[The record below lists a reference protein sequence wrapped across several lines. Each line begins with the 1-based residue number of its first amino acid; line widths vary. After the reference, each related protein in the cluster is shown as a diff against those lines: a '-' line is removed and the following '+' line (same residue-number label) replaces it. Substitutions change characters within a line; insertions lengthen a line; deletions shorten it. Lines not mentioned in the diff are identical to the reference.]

1 MMKWKKLLLGLSLC
15 IFVTGCSSSQEYPTD
30 YPQSPAQQVSE
41 ILWPQSPGVDVLTD
55 STYAMVDMSNVSQG
69 YVTARLL
76 SSASKIKLQISK
88 DDKKYNYDLTSSDYT
103 AFPLQMGNGIY
114 TIKILSQIEGTKY
127 AVVSSTQKEVT
138 IQDEFSVYLYPNQV
152 VNYGPDS
159 IVVNKSFELTKD
171 DKDDLTRIYH
181 LFEYTVDVLDYDY
194 EKADYVSD
202 TYVLPD
208 LTQAIE
214 NGSGICFDYAS
225 LLAALC
231 RVQGIPARV
240 IVGWTDIEYHAWVE
254 IYLEN
259 EGWINPKVYFAKKDW
274 SLVDPTFSDSGNAD
288 YTGKYEEV
296 YHY

>member
-1 MMKWKKLLLGLSLC
+1 MMKWKKLLLSLSLC

-55 STYAMVDMSNVSQG
+55 SRYAMVDMSNVSQG

-127 AVVSSTQKEVT
+127 AVVASTQKEVT
-138 IQDEFSVYLYPNQV
+138 IQDKFSVYLYPNQV

-231 RVQGIPARV
+231 RIQGIPARV

>member
-1 MMKWKKLLLGLSLC
+1 MMKWKKLLLSLSLC
-15 IFVTGCSSSQEYPTD
+15 ILVTGCSSSQEYPTE
-30 YPQSPAQQVSE
+30 YPESPAQQVSE

-55 STYAMVDMSNVSQG
+55 SRYAMVDMSNVSQG

-76 SSASKIKLQISK
+76 SSASRIKLQISK
-88 DDKKYNYDLTSSDYT
+88 DDKKYNYDLTSMEYT

-127 AVVSSTQKEVT
+127 AVVASTQKEVS

-231 RVQGIPARV
+231 RIQGIPARV

>member
-1 MMKWKKLLLGLSLC
+1 MMKWKKLLLSLSLC
-15 IFVTGCSSSQEYPTD
+15 IFVTGCSSSQEYPTE
-30 YPQSPAQQVSE
+30 YPESPAQQVSE

-55 STYAMVDMSNVSQG
+55 SRYAMVDMSNVSQG

-127 AVVSSTQKEVT
+127 AVVASTQKEVS

-171 DKDDLTRIYH
+171 DKDNLTRIYH

-231 RVQGIPARV
+231 RIQGIPARV

>member
-1 MMKWKKLLLGLSLC
+1 MMKWKKLLLSLSLC
-15 IFVTGCSSSQEYPTD
+15 IFVTGCSSSQEYPTE
-30 YPQSPAQQVSE
+30 YPESPAQQVSE

-55 STYAMVDMSNVSQG
+55 SRYAMVDMSNVSQG

-88 DDKKYNYDLTSSDYT
+88 DDKKYNYDLTSMEYT

-127 AVVSSTQKEVT
+127 AVVASTQKEVT

-231 RVQGIPARV
+231 RIQGIPARV

>member
-1 MMKWKKLLLGLSLC
+1 MVKWKKLLLSLSLC
-15 IFVTGCSSSQEYPTD
+15 IFVTGCSSFQEYPTD

-55 STYAMVDMSNVSQG
+55 SRYAMVDMSNVSQG

-88 DDKKYNYDLTSSDYT
+88 DDKKYNYDLTSNDYT

-127 AVVSSTQKEVT
+127 AVVASTQKEVT

-171 DKDDLTRIYH
+171 DKDNLTRIYH

-202 TYVLPD
+202 TYVLPN

-231 RVQGIPARV
+231 RIKGIPARV

>member
-1 MMKWKKLLLGLSLC
+1 MMKWKKLLLSLSLC

-55 STYAMVDMSNVSQG
+55 SRYAMVDMSNVSQG

-88 DDKKYNYDLTSSDYT
+88 DDKKYNYDLTSMEYT
-103 AFPLQMGNGIY
+103 AFPLQMANGIY

-127 AVVSSTQKEVT
+127 AVVASTQKEVT

-171 DKDDLTRIYH
+171 DKDNLTRIYH

-202 TYVLPD
+202 TYVLPN

-231 RVQGIPARV
+231 RIQGIPARV

>member
-1 MMKWKKLLLGLSLC
+1 MKWKKLLLSLSLC
-15 IFVTGCSSSQEYPTD
+15 IFVTGCSSFQEYPTD

-55 STYAMVDMSNVSQG
+55 SRYAMVDMSNVSQG

-88 DDKKYNYDLTSSDYT
+88 DDKKYNYDLTSNDYT

-127 AVVSSTQKEVT
+127 AVVASTQKEVT

-171 DKDDLTRIYH
+171 DKDNLTRIYH

-202 TYVLPD
+202 TYVLPN

-231 RVQGIPARV
+231 RIQGIPARV

>member
-1 MMKWKKLLLGLSLC
+1 MKWKKLLLSLSLC

-55 STYAMVDMSNVSQG
+55 SRYAMVDMSNVSQG

-88 DDKKYNYDLTSSDYT
+88 DDKKYNYDLTSMEYT
-103 AFPLQMGNGIY
+103 AFPLQMANGIY

-127 AVVSSTQKEVT
+127 AVVASTQKEVT

-171 DKDDLTRIYH
+171 DKDNLTRIYH

-202 TYVLPD
+202 TYVLPN

-231 RVQGIPARV
+231 RIQGIPARV

>member
-1 MMKWKKLLLGLSLC
+1 MKWKKLLLSLSLC
-15 IFVTGCSSSQEYPTD
+15 IFVTGCSSSQEYPTE
-30 YPQSPAQQVSE
+30 YPESPAQQVSE

-55 STYAMVDMSNVSQG
+55 SRYAMVDMSNVSQG

-127 AVVSSTQKEVT
+127 AVVASTQKEVT

-171 DKDDLTRIYH
+171 DKDNLTRIYH

-202 TYVLPD
+202 TYVLPN

-231 RVQGIPARV
+231 RIQGIPARV

>member
-1 MMKWKKLLLGLSLC
+1 MKWKKLLLSLSLC
-15 IFVTGCSSSQEYPTD
+15 IFVTGCSSSQEYPTE
-30 YPQSPAQQVSE
+30 YPESPAQQVSE

-55 STYAMVDMSNVSQG
+55 SRYAMVDMSNVSQG

-76 SSASKIKLQISK
+76 SPASKIKLQISK

-127 AVVSSTQKEVT
+127 AVVASTQKEVT

-171 DKDDLTRIYH
+171 DKDNLTRIYH

-202 TYVLPD
+202 TYVLPN

-231 RVQGIPARV
+231 RIQGIPARV

>member
-1 MMKWKKLLLGLSLC
+1 MKWKKLLLSLSLC
-15 IFVTGCSSSQEYPTD
+15 IFVTGCSSSQEYPTE
-30 YPQSPAQQVSE
+30 YPESPAQQVSE

-55 STYAMVDMSNVSQG
+55 SRYAMVDMSNVSQG

-76 SSASKIKLQISK
+76 SPASKIKLQISK

-127 AVVSSTQKEVT
+127 AVVASTQKEVT

-171 DKDDLTRIYH
+171 DKDNLTRIYH

-231 RVQGIPARV
+231 RIQGIPARV

>member
-1 MMKWKKLLLGLSLC
+1 MMKWKKLLLSLSLC
-15 IFVTGCSSSQEYPTD
+15 IFVTGCSSSQEYPTE
-30 YPQSPAQQVSE
+30 YPESPAQQVSE

-55 STYAMVDMSNVSQG
+55 SRYAMVDMSNVSQG

-88 DDKKYNYDLTSSDYT
+88 DDKKYNYDLTSMEYT

-127 AVVSSTQKEVT
+127 AVVASTQKEVS

-231 RVQGIPARV
+231 RIQGIPARV

>member
-1 MMKWKKLLLGLSLC
+1 MMKWKKLLLSLSLC
-15 IFVTGCSSSQEYPTD
+15 IFVTGCSSSQEYPTE
-30 YPQSPAQQVSE
+30 YPESPAQQVSE

-55 STYAMVDMSNVSQG
+55 YRYAMVDMSNVSQG

-127 AVVSSTQKEVT
+127 AVVASTQKEVT
-138 IQDEFSVYLYPNQV
+138 IQDEFSVYIYPNQV

-171 DKDDLTRIYH
+171 DKDNLTRIYH

-214 NGSGICFDYAS
+214 SGSGICFDYAS

-231 RVQGIPARV
+231 RIQGIPARV

-259 EGWINPKVYFAKKDW
+259 EGWINPKVHFAKNDW

>member
-1 MMKWKKLLLGLSLC
+1 MMKWKKLLLSLSLC
-15 IFVTGCSSSQEYPTD
+15 IFVTGCSSSQEYPTE
-30 YPQSPAQQVSE
+30 YPESPAQQVSE
-41 ILWPQSPGVDVLTD
+41 ILWPQSLGVDVLTD
-55 STYAMVDMSNVSQG
+55 SRYAMVDMSNVSQG

-127 AVVSSTQKEVT
+127 AVVASTQKEVT

-171 DKDDLTRIYH
+171 DKDNLTRIYH

-231 RVQGIPARV
+231 RIQGIPARI

-259 EGWINPKVYFAKKDW
+259 EGWINPKVYFAKNDW
-274 SLVDPTFSDSGNAD
+274 SLVDPAFSDSGNAD

>member
-1 MMKWKKLLLGLSLC
+1 MKWKKLLLSLSLC
-15 IFVTGCSSSQEYPTD
+15 IFVTGCSSSQEYPTE
-30 YPQSPAQQVSE
+30 YPESPAQQVSE

-55 STYAMVDMSNVSQG
+55 SRYAMVDMSNVSQG

-127 AVVSSTQKEVT
+127 AVVASTQKEVT

-171 DKDDLTRIYH
+171 DKDNLTRIYH

-231 RVQGIPARV
+231 RIQGIPARV

>member
-1 MMKWKKLLLGLSLC
+1 MMKWKKLLLSLSVC
-15 IFVTGCSSSQEYPTD
+15 IFVTGCSSSQEYPTE
-30 YPQSPAQQVSE
+30 YPESPAQQVSE

-55 STYAMVDMSNVSQG
+55 SRYAMVDMSNVSQG

-127 AVVSSTQKEVT
+127 AVVASTQKEVT
-138 IQDEFSVYLYPNQV
+138 IKDEFSVYLYPNQV

-171 DKDDLTRIYH
+171 DKDNLTRIYH

-231 RVQGIPARV
+231 RIQGIPARV

-259 EGWINPKVYFAKKDW
+259 EGWINPKVYFAKNDW

>member
-1 MMKWKKLLLGLSLC
+1 MMKWKKLLLSLSLC
-15 IFVTGCSSSQEYPTD
+15 IFVTGCSSSQEYPTE
-30 YPQSPAQQVSE
+30 YPESPAQQVSE

-55 STYAMVDMSNVSQG
+55 SRYAMVDMSNVSQG

-76 SSASKIKLQISK
+76 SPASKIKLQISK

-127 AVVSSTQKEVT
+127 AVVASTQKEVT

-171 DKDDLTRIYH
+171 DKDNLTRIYH

-231 RVQGIPARV
+231 RIQGIPARV

>member
-1 MMKWKKLLLGLSLC
+1 MMKWKKLLLSLSLC
-15 IFVTGCSSSQEYPTD
+15 IFVTGCSSSQEYPTE
-30 YPQSPAQQVSE
+30 YPESPAQQVSE

-55 STYAMVDMSNVSQG
+55 SRYAMVDMSNVSQG

-88 DDKKYNYDLTSSDYT
+88 DDKKYNYDLTSMEYT

-127 AVVSSTQKEVT
+127 AVVASTQKEVT

-171 DKDDLTRIYH
+171 DEDDLTRIYH

-231 RVQGIPARV
+231 RIQGIPARV

-259 EGWINPKVYFAKKDW
+259 EGWINPKVYIAKNDW
-274 SLVDPTFSDSGNAD
+274 SLVDPTFLDSGNAD

>member
-1 MMKWKKLLLGLSLC
+1 MKWKKLLLSLSLC

-55 STYAMVDMSNVSQG
+55 SRYAMVDMSNVSQG

-88 DDKKYNYDLTSSDYT
+88 DEKKYNYDLTSSDYT

-127 AVVSSTQKEVT
+127 AVVASTQKEVT

-171 DKDDLTRIYH
+171 DKDNLTRIYH

-231 RVQGIPARV
+231 RIQGIPARV

>member
-1 MMKWKKLLLGLSLC
+1 MKWKKLLLSLSLC
-15 IFVTGCSSSQEYPTD
+15 IFVTGCSSSQEYPTV

-55 STYAMVDMSNVSQG
+55 SRYAMVDMSNVSQG

-76 SSASKIKLQISK
+76 SPASKTKLQISK

-127 AVVSSTQKEVT
+127 AVVASTQKEVT

-171 DKDDLTRIYH
+171 DKDNLTRIYH

-231 RVQGIPARV
+231 RIQGIPARV

>member
-1 MMKWKKLLLGLSLC
+1 MMKWKKLLLSLSLC
-15 IFVTGCSSSQEYPTD
+15 IFVTGCSSSQEYPTE
-30 YPQSPAQQVSE
+30 YPESPAQQVSE

-55 STYAMVDMSNVSQG
+55 SRYAMVDMSNVSQG

-88 DDKKYNYDLTSSDYT
+88 DDKKYNYDLTSMEYT

-127 AVVSSTQKEVT
+127 AVVASTQKEVT

-171 DKDDLTRIYH
+171 DEDDLTRIYH

-225 LLAALC
+225 MMVAML
-231 RVQGIPARV
+231 RINHIPARL
-240 IVGWTDIEYHAWVE
+240 ICGGTDRDEYHAWVE
-254 IYLEN
+254 VYLEGQ
-259 EGWINPKVYFAKKDW
+259 GWVNPDIFIDKKTW
-274 SLVDPTFSDSGNAD
+274 TIMDPTFASSKYD
-288 YTGKYEEV
+288 YDGQYVQTLY
-296 YHY
+296 Y

>member
-1 MMKWKKLLLGLSLC
+1 MMKWKKLLLSLSLC
-15 IFVTGCSSSQEYPTD
+15 IFVTGCSSSQEYPTE
-30 YPQSPAQQVSE
+30 YPESPAQQVSE

-55 STYAMVDMSNVSQG
+55 SRYAMVDMSNVSQG

-127 AVVSSTQKEVT
+127 AVVASTQKEVT

-231 RVQGIPARV
+231 RIQGIPARV

>member
-1 MMKWKKLLLGLSLC
+1 MMKWKKLLLSLSLC
-15 IFVTGCSSSQEYPTD
+15 IFVTGCSSSQEYPTE
-30 YPQSPAQQVSE
+30 YPESPAQQVSE

-55 STYAMVDMSNVSQG
+55 SRYAMVDMSNVSQG

-76 SSASKIKLQISK
+76 SPASKIKLQISK

-127 AVVSSTQKEVT
+127 AVVASTQKEVT

-171 DKDDLTRIYH
+171 DKDNLTRIYH

-202 TYVLPD
+202 TYVLPN

-231 RVQGIPARV
+231 RIQGIPARV

>member
-1 MMKWKKLLLGLSLC
+1 MMKWKKLLLSLSLC
-15 IFVTGCSSSQEYPTD
+15 IFVTGCSSSQEYPTE
-30 YPQSPAQQVSE
+30 YPESPAQQVSE

-55 STYAMVDMSNVSQG
+55 SRYAMVDMSNVSQG

-127 AVVSSTQKEVT
+127 AVVASTQKEVT

-231 RVQGIPARV
+231 RIQGIPARV

-274 SLVDPTFSDSGNAD
+274 SLIDPTFSDSGNAD

>member
-1 MMKWKKLLLGLSLC
+1 MKWKKLLLSLSLC
-15 IFVTGCSSSQEYPTD
+15 IFVTGCSSSQEYPTE
-30 YPQSPAQQVSE
+30 YPESPAQQVSE

-55 STYAMVDMSNVSQG
+55 SRYAMVDMSNVSQG

-76 SSASKIKLQISK
+76 SPASKIKLQISK

-127 AVVSSTQKEVT
+127 AVVASTQKEVT

-171 DKDDLTRIYH
+171 DKDNLTRIYH

-231 RVQGIPARV
+231 RIQGIPARV

-274 SLVDPTFSDSGNAD
+274 SLVNPTFSDSGNAD

>member
-1 MMKWKKLLLGLSLC
+1 MMKWKKLLLSLSLC
-15 IFVTGCSSSQEYPTD
+15 IFVTGCSSSQEYPTE
-30 YPQSPAQQVSE
+30 YPESPAQQVSE

-55 STYAMVDMSNVSQG
+55 SRYAMVDMSNVSQG

-127 AVVSSTQKEVT
+127 AVVASTQKEVT

-171 DKDDLTRIYH
+171 DKDNLTRIYH

-231 RVQGIPARV
+231 RIQGIPARV

-259 EGWINPKVYFAKKDW
+259 EGWINPKVYFAKNDW
-274 SLVDPTFSDSGNAD
+274 SLVDLTFSDSGNAD

>member
-1 MMKWKKLLLGLSLC
+1 MKWKKLLLSLSLC
-15 IFVTGCSSSQEYPTD
+15 IFVTGCSSSQEYPTE
-30 YPQSPAQQVSE
+30 YPESPAQQVSE

-55 STYAMVDMSNVSQG
+55 SRYAMVDMSNVSQG

-127 AVVSSTQKEVT
+127 AVVASTQKEVT

-171 DKDDLTRIYH
+171 DKDNLTRIYH

-202 TYVLPD
+202 TYVLPN

-231 RVQGIPARV
+231 RIQGIPARV

-259 EGWINPKVYFAKKDW
+259 EGWINTKVYFAKIDW
-274 SLVDPTFSDSGNAD
+274 SLVDPTLSDSGNAD

>member
-1 MMKWKKLLLGLSLC
+1 MMKWKKLLLSLSLC
-15 IFVTGCSSSQEYPTD
+15 IFVTGCSSSQEYPTE
-30 YPQSPAQQVSE
+30 YPESPAQQVSE

-55 STYAMVDMSNVSQG
+55 SRYAMVDMSNVSQG

-76 SSASKIKLQISK
+76 SPASKIKLQISK

-127 AVVSSTQKEVT
+127 AVVASTQKEVT

-171 DKDDLTRIYH
+171 DKDNLTRIYH

-231 RVQGIPARV
+231 RIQGIPARV

-274 SLVDPTFSDSGNAD
+274 SLVNPTFSDSGNAD

>member
-1 MMKWKKLLLGLSLC
+1 MMKWKKLLLSLSLC
-15 IFVTGCSSSQEYPTD
+15 IFVTGCSSSQEYPTE
-30 YPQSPAQQVSE
+30 YPESPAQQVSE

-55 STYAMVDMSNVSQG
+55 SRYAMVDMSNVSQG

-127 AVVSSTQKEVT
+127 AVVASTQKEVT

-171 DKDDLTRIYH
+171 DKDNLTRIYH

-194 EKADYVSD
+194 EKAD
-202 TYVLPD
+202 
-208 LTQAIE
+208 
-214 NGSGICFDYAS
+214 
-225 LLAALC
+225 
-231 RVQGIPARV
+231 
-240 IVGWTDIEYHAWVE
+240 
-254 IYLEN
+254 
-259 EGWINPKVYFAKKDW
+259 
-274 SLVDPTFSDSGNAD
+274 
-288 YTGKYEEV
+288 
-296 YHY
+296 

>member
-1 MMKWKKLLLGLSLC
+1 MMKWKKLLLSLSLC

-55 STYAMVDMSNVSQG
+55 SRYAMVDMSNVSQG

-88 DDKKYNYDLTSSDYT
+88 DEKKYNYDLTSSDYT

-127 AVVSSTQKEVT
+127 AVVASTQKEVT

-171 DKDDLTRIYH
+171 DKDNLTRIYH

-231 RVQGIPARV
+231 RIQGIPARV

>member
-1 MMKWKKLLLGLSLC
+1 MMKWKKLLLSLSLC
-15 IFVTGCSSSQEYPTD
+15 IFVTGCSSSQEYPTE
-30 YPQSPAQQVSE
+30 YPESPAQQVSE

-55 STYAMVDMSNVSQG
+55 SRYAMVDMSNVSQG

-127 AVVSSTQKEVT
+127 AVVASTQKEVT

-171 DKDDLTRIYH
+171 DKDNLTRIYH

-231 RVQGIPARV
+231 RIQGIPARV

>member
-1 MMKWKKLLLGLSLC
+1 MVKWKKLLLSLSLC
-15 IFVTGCSSSQEYPTD
+15 IFVTGCSSFQEYPTD

-55 STYAMVDMSNVSQG
+55 SRYAMVDMSNVSQG

-88 DDKKYNYDLTSSDYT
+88 DDKKYNYDLTSNDYT

-127 AVVSSTQKEVT
+127 AVVASTQKEVT

-171 DKDDLTRIYH
+171 DKDNLTRIYH

-202 TYVLPD
+202 TYVLPN

-231 RVQGIPARV
+231 RIQGIPARV